1 MPSFTDKLTVNG
13 SEMDMYAAVPS
24 GGTAPYPAVVIAFH
38 VGGLD
43 EFDKV
48 MADRLAEAGYV
59 AVVPDLFH
67 RYTDEQLNGPRLE
80 RLNYLNDPDIV
91 ADMNAAVDFLVAN
104 PHVDSDRIGVT
115 GFCMGG
121 RVAWLMAASNPIFK
135 ATAPFYGGNIM
146 GIWGNG
152 AQTPFDMTSNINCPM
167 LFHFGSI
174 DVNPSLEDRDKLE
187 AELTRLGKTFEF
199 HTYEGANHAFMDF
212 NNPDRH
218 TPCTTSA
225 AFPDIVRPLLTLSL
239 SRLYRKPAYI
249 YEFTK
254 YGQEGLQSAALFFDT
269 LCVQCCRLGLVGKEL
284 RTAPLR

>member
-13 SEMDMYAAVPS
+13 SEMDMYAAIPS
-24 GGTAPYPAVVIAFH
+24 GGEAPYPAVVIAFH

-67 RYTDEQLNGPRLE
+67 RFTDEQLNGPRLE
-80 RLNYLNDPDIV
+80 RLSYLSDPDII
-91 ADMNAAVDFLVAN
+91 ADMNAAADFLVAN

-121 RVAWLMAASNPIFK
+121 RVTWMLAASNPIFQ
-135 ATAPFYGGNIM
+135 ANVPFYGGNIM

-152 AQTPFDMTSNINCPM
+152 TQTPFDMTANINSPM

-174 DVNPSLEDRDKLE
+174 DANPSLEDRDKLE

-218 TPCTTSA
+218 HPESA
-225 AFPDIVRPLLTLSL
+225 A
-239 SRLYRKPAYI
+239 
-249 YEFTK
+249 
-254 YGQEGLQSAALFFDT
+254 AAWPRTIEFFDKH
-269 LCVQCCRLGLVGKEL
+269 LKAAKV
-284 RTAPLR
+284 TA

>member
-13 SEMDMYAAVPS
+13 SEMDLYAAVPS
-24 GGTAPYPAVVIAFH
+24 GGSGSAPHPAIVIAFH

-43 EFDKV
+43 EFDKT

-67 RYTDEQLNGPRLE
+67 RFPQAVLDGPRLD
-80 RLNYLNDPDIV
+80 RLNHLNDPDII

-104 PHVDSDRIGVT
+104 PHVDRDRIGVT

-121 RVAWLMAASNPIFK
+121 RIAWLMAAVNPIFK

-146 GIWGNG
+146 GIWGQG
-152 AQTPFDMTSNINCPM
+152 QQTPFDLTANINCPM

-174 DVNPSLEDRDKLE
+174 DANPSLADRDKLA
-187 AELTRLGKTFEF
+187 AELTRLGKPHEF

-212 NNPDRH
+212 NNPDRYH
-218 TPCTTSA
+218 PEA
-225 AFPDIVRPLLTLSL
+225 A
-239 SRLYRKPAYI
+239 
-249 YEFTK
+249 
-254 YGQEGLQSAALFFDT
+254 AAAWPRTIEFFDRH
-269 LCVQCCRLGLVGKEL
+269 LKA
-284 RTAPLR
+284 APVAA